1 MSGKIVYNISVFMC
15 RRKERDCIRKLA
27 YVAFSF
33 SAAIFVSQYLLD
45 QRYLLPAM
53 AAALLIACIALFL
66 PQAWRRRV
74 LLIGVGASLAF
85 GYNWLYCRQV
95 QHPALALA
103 DTEAA
108 VVMMLQDYAV
118 ATEYGAKVTAKV
130 EGVPGKVVYYGNEA
144 LLELRP
150 GQTLAGEVRF
160 QNAARIREDDITTF
174 TSRGV
179 FLLAYNRG
187 DMTVS
192 EGTAESARWWPARL
206 GRAMR
211 VQIGN
216 LFADDTAG
224 FLSAI
229 LTGDKSGLSERSAIA
244 MSEAGIYH
252 ILAVSGMHCMYLA
265 QMAIG
270 LLGRHR
276 RKMVAAWTLP
286 VLAFYGVLTGGSPSV
301 VRAGVMLGMLL
312 AAPLFGRDGDGP
324 TSLAAALMLILLK
337 NPFAAASVSL
347 QLSFAAMAGIL
358 AVTNR
363 LNRLLLGG
371 GKHGKLYRF
380 TATSVSATAGAMVFT
395 MPLCAVYFGTLV
407 LISPVSNLL
416 CLWCASIVF
425 ILGLAA
431 VLLSFLW
438 LPLGAVLG
446 FVPNLLTKYILWM
459 AGLLSGVPYH
469 ALDLSNPYLK
479 YWLALFYVLLALVCF
494 VRQKRR
500 MSFALAGGLA
510 AVTLASC
517 VALGA
522 ARFREGELHVMALD
536 VGQGQSVLLSSDDA
550 YALVDCGSGNSW
562 YDAGKIAAGQLHT
575 MGCRQLD
582 YLVLTHYDSDH
593 INGIHALLARMPV
606 KVLLAPRQADEDGL
620 QAEILALA
628 EEYGTEVRF
637 VDDVTE
643 CSFGDAALTLYPPV
657 GEGSDN
663 EAGIAALC
671 SLDSSDALITGD
683 LDMGAERRLLETYA
697 LPEIEFLLVGHHGSK
712 YSTSEELLAAL
723 TPETAII
730 SCGSNSYGHPADE
743 TLRRLVEHGAELF
756 RTDLQGTIHFT
767 LN

>member
-1 MSGKIVYNISVFMC
+1 MC
-15 RRKERDCIRKLA
+15 MRKLA
-27 YVAFSF
+27 YFAFSF
-33 SAAIFVSQYLLD
+33 AAAVFVCQYFLTHGW
-45 QRYLLPAM
+45 QLPAM
-53 AAALLIACIALFL
+53 AAALLVACLALLL
-66 PQAWRRRV
+66 PQVWRRRV
-74 LLIGVGASLAF
+74 LLVGVGASLAF

-95 QHPALALA
+95 QLPAQALS
-103 DTEAA
+103 DTETA
-108 VVMMLQDYAV
+108 VIMTLQDYAA
-118 ATEYGAKVTAKV
+118 ATAYGGKVTVKV
-130 EGVPGKVVYYGNEA
+130 DGVPGKVVYYGDEA

-150 GQTLAGEVRF
+150 GQTLAGEVYF
-160 QNAARIREDDITTF
+160 QNAARIREDDVATF

-187 DMTVS
+187 GMAVS
-192 EGTAESARWWPARL
+192 EGSAGSMRWWPVRL

-211 VQIGN
+211 MQIAK
-216 LFADDTAG
+216 LFSGDTAG
-224 FLSAI
+224 FLSAM
-229 LTGDKSGLSERSAIA
+229 LTGDKSGLSLRASIA

-265 QMAIG
+265 RMAIG

-276 RKMVAAWTLP
+276 RKLVAAWTIPTL
-286 VLAFYGVLTGGSPSV
+286 VFYGLLTGGSPSV

-324 TSLAAALMLILLK
+324 TSLAAALLIILLK

-358 AVTNR
+358 AVSNR
-363 LNRLLLGG
+363 VNRLLLGG
-371 GKHGKLYRF
+371 RKHGKLYCF
-380 TATSVSATAGAMVFT
+380 TANSISATAGAMVLT
-395 MPLCAVYFGTLV
+395 TPLCACYFGTVV

-416 CLWCASIVF
+416 CLWCASTVF
-425 ILGLAA
+425 VLGLAA
-431 VLLSFLW
+431 VALSFLW
-438 LPLGAVLG
+438 LPLGVVLG

-459 AGLLSGVPYH
+459 AELLFKIPYH
-469 ALDLSNPYLK
+469 ALDRSNPYLK
-479 YWLALFYVLLALVCF
+479 FWLVFFYALLALVCF
-494 VRQKRR
+494 SHRKRR
-500 MSFALAGGLA
+500 TSFALAGALS

-522 ARFREGELHVMALD
+522 ARFREGDLHVMALD
-536 VGQGQSVLLSSDDA
+536 VGQGQSALLSSGSA
-550 YALVDCGSGNSW
+550 FALVDCGSGNSW
-562 YDAGKIAAGQLHT
+562 YDAGKVAAGQLHT
-575 MGCRQLD
+575 MGCRHLD
-582 YLVLTHYDSDH
+582 YLILTHYDSDH
-593 INGIHALLARMPV
+593 VNGVHALLARIPA
-606 KVLLAPRQADEDGL
+606 KVLLAPRQADGAGL

-637 VDDVTE
+637 VDDVTK
-643 CSFGDAALTLYPPV
+643 CSFGDAVLTLYPPV
-657 GEGSDN
+657 GDGSDN

-671 SLDSSDALITGD
+671 TVDSYDVLITGD

-723 TPETAII
+723 TPEAAII